1 LCREKRRKWS
11 QKTKQRPHGLLG
23 FSVFVVYELARLLLL
38 YLCALDLFA
47 ENSGDKETGSCIEE
61 DGHILC
67 EGKRRLEN
75 CLLWKGVLLLVM
87 GGGPMWR
94 TAIRVVG
101 SSSPSSAAVAPNAVL
116 CRTGTTTP
124 AIKSPASASISCT
137 CNPAEVHRHHSAKQ
151 QPSSGSRQYWELE
164 DWEFAAGGE
173 EKDHL
178 VFGTL
183 PSRSEVEEATFE
195 LQDALRL

>member
-1 LCREKRRKWS
+1 L
-11 QKTKQRPHGLLG
+11 Q
-23 FSVFVVYELARLLLL
+23 
-38 YLCALDLFA
+38 YLCALDVFA
-47 ENSGDKETGSCIEE
+47 ENCGDKETESCIEE
-61 DGHILC
+61 DGYILC
-67 EGKRRLEN
+67 VGKRRLGN
-75 CLLWKGVLLLVM
+75 CLVWKGVLLLVM
-87 GGGPMWR
+87 GGGSKWR

-116 CRTGTTTP
+116 RRTGTTTP
-124 AIKSPASASISCT
+124 AIKFPASASISCT
-137 CNPAEVHRHHSAKQ
+137 CNPAEVYRHHSAGQ
-151 QPSSGSRQYWELE
+151 QPSSENRQYWELE

>member
-1 LCREKRRKWS
+1 
-11 QKTKQRPHGLLG
+11 
-23 FSVFVVYELARLLLL
+23 
-38 YLCALDLFA
+38 
-47 ENSGDKETGSCIEE
+47 
-61 DGHILC
+61 
-67 EGKRRLEN
+67 
-75 CLLWKGVLLLVM
+75 M

-94 TAIRVVG
+94 TAVRVVG

-116 CRTGTTTP
+116 CRTGATTA

-164 DWEFAAGGE
+164 DWEFATGGE